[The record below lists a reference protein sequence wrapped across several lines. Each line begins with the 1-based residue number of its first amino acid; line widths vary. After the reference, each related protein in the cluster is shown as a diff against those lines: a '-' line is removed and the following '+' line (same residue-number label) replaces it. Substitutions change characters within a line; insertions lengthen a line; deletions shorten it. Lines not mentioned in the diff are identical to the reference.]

1 MTIFDII
8 GSILV
13 NKKKIELNL
22 DNESEFNL
30 YMTNRWLSM
39 YSADVAGLINNT
51 VNKWWNIFD
60 AKQEQYD
67 FLYHLMP
74 KCRFKRINYVK
85 KNKKETIKDKEDYS
99 ALAANNMCI
108 STREL
113 KMYQQ
118 QLEQLKQIT
127 CADVS

>member
-13 NKKKIELNL
+13 NKKQIELNL
-22 DNESEFNL
+22 DNENEFNL

-60 AKQEQYD
+60 NKQEQYN

-74 KCRFKRINYVK
+74 KCRFKRINYIK
-85 KNKKETIKDKEDYS
+85 KNKKETTKDTEDYS
-99 ALAANNMCI
+99 ALTANSMCI

-118 QLEQLKQIT
+118 QIEQLQQTII
-127 CADVS
+127 

>member
-1 MTIFDII
+1 MNIFDII

-22 DNESEFNL
+22 DNEGEFNL

-39 YSADVAGLINNT
+39 YSAPVAKLINDTINR
-51 VNKWWNIFD
+51 WWMVFD
-60 AKQEQYD
+60 SKQEQYD

-74 KCRFKRINYVK
+74 KCRFKRIQYLK
-85 KNKKETIKDKEDYS
+85 KTKKEKPTAESKEDYS
-99 ALAANNMCI
+99 ALTAQSMCI
-108 STREL
+108 STREV

-118 QLEQLKQIT
+118 LVEQLQQCSK
-127 CADVS
+127 

>member
-13 NKKKIELNL
+13 NKKQVELNL
-22 DNESEFNL
+22 DNENEFNL

-39 YSADVAGLINNT
+39 YSPTLAGLINDT

-60 AKQEQYD
+60 TKQEQYD

-74 KCRFKRINYVK
+74 KCRFKRISYIK
-85 KNKKETIKDKEDYS
+85 KNKKETTKDTEDYS
-99 ALAANNMCI
+99 QLTANHMCI

-113 KMYQQ
+113 RMYQQ
-118 QLEQLKQIT
+118 QLQQLQQ
-127 CADVS
+127 SN

>member
-1 MTIFDII
+1 MNIFDII

-22 DNESEFNL
+22 DNEGEFNL

-39 YSADVAGLINNT
+39 YSPTVAALLNDT
-51 VNKWWNIFD
+51 VNKWWPIFET
-60 AKQEQYD
+60 KQQQYD

-74 KCRFKRINYVK
+74 KCRFKRIQYIK
-85 KNKKETIKDKEDYS
+85 KNKKEKESKDKQEDYS
-99 ALAANNMCI
+99 QLAAQGMCI

-118 QLEQLKQIT
+118 QIEQLQQTK
-127 CADVS
+127 